1 MTALIH
7 RSKPTNH
14 CLDGCFAVYLP
25 YRQWKIFVVIK
36 MDSPCIASCKL
47 NSDKICIG
55 CYRHIEEIVD
65 WNKRTEAEQLT
76 IIASLSER
84 KRQIDII
91 ADAPTSAITQAEWQA
106 AKSALALKR
115 KMQLD

>member
-1 MTALIH
+1 
-7 RSKPTNH
+7 
-14 CLDGCFAVYLP
+14 
-25 YRQWKIFVVIK
+25 

-84 KRQIDII
+84 KRQIDVI

-106 AKSALALKR
+106 TKSALALKR